1 MAQSEV
7 ENIQFEIID
16 QYFKTNSFVE
26 HHIRSVDNF
35 YEQDIKKTL
44 NDLNPIDFS
53 VGFVKK
59 QQKFEH
65 SMKIYFGGKDGS
77 KIYYGKPIIYQDEQS
92 KLLYPNIARLN
103 NITYAVS
110 IHCCIEAEFLSYPI
124 NANGELDLNN
134 PIDDGIKVIE
144 EMYYLGMFPI
154 MTQSKLCLLSQHTR
168 SMIYSLGECK
178 HDYGGYF
185 IIDGKEKV
193 LVPQEVFS
201 NNMIYT
207 RTVNDGIHDYSVEIR
222 SISRDESKPK
232 RTLAIRRVMESELAY
247 NQQLSVFI
255 PNVRKA
261 VPIFILFRALGYTS
275 DKEIVEVI
283 LGDLK
288 NKKRYLDLLRP
299 SVMDAGGIYNQ
310 TNALQ
315 YISELT
321 KEQTISGV
329 HVILADYLLPHIGVS
344 KFEAKGHFLGYMI
357 FEMLKVVAGDK
368 LPTDRDHYK
377 FKRVETSG
385 VMMKQLFSEYA
396 NIMYKKFYVNI
407 EEEYYYNESQYEND
421 ETSEVSHTNFVS
433 LLVNNHMR
441 FFQSKIIS
449 DGFRKAFKGDWGSAS
464 HTKKVGAIQPLNRL
478 SYNSFLSH
486 LRKVNLNISD
496 SANIVEPHLLH
507 GSQWGIIDPIDTPD
521 GGNVGFHKHLALMTK
536 ITHDI
541 NEEPLIKWLFDN
553 LNTTY
558 FKNKTSEELKVQ
570 YLERSTKDE
579 LKKFTKIFVN
589 GNLIGVTNNPLIMK
603 QIVIDARRS
612 NLIPIY
618 VSISFEFKDNY
629 IQIYCD
635 EGRLMRPV
643 FYVKN
648 GKISF
653 EEKSIKESK
662 MSWNDLVFTREH
674 SDEMSNN
681 KRFINIKDKDISKIT
696 KNVSVID
703 FIDKSEEE
711 GSFICMDADD
721 HINSSVSRFTHCEIH
736 PSMMFGVMGS
746 QVIFPEHNQLPRD
759 LFSCGQSKQAASL
772 YHSNFLNRIDKTGIV
787 LNYGEMPLCKSRI
800 LKYIHE
806 EKHPYGSNVIVAI
819 MSYNGYNVEDAILMN
834 EGSLN
839 RGLFHTTYYNMYE
852 AYEETSTIGDGN
864 TNTVLT
870 NVTSEYGIEVKPGY
884 DYSKLDDNGLIAEE
898 EQMDDKKV
906 VIGAVSFN
914 EDEPDMISDSSVFPK
929 KGQLGFV
936 DKTYVTKEEVG
947 KRISKVRIREQRI
960 PNIGDKFCSMCGQK
974 GTIGAIVREADMP
987 FTKDGIKPDIIIN
1000 PHAIPSRMTIGQL
1013 IESLMGKLGLSLGA
1027 FMDATPFTTEE
1038 SKIKQVQNQLSM
1050 NGFHSSGNE
1059 YLYNGM
1065 TGEMIEHSIFIGPTY
1080 YMRLKHMVKD
1090 KINYRSKGPRT
1101 LLTRQT
1107 NHGRANDGGLRIGEM
1122 ERDGVIGH
1130 GCSYFLSDSLMN
1142 RGDKYRMAVC
1152 NHSGTIAIYDKEQK
1166 QFFSPILDG
1175 PIKYDMEDNDG
1186 LSGMKI
1192 SQFGKSFSIV
1202 EVPYCFKL
1210 ILQELSSMNI
1220 QMRLITNENVHEMNL
1235 GKARKVSEILKANRI
1250 QKQFVEMTQDELKE
1264 VLFPKPEEDED
1275 GEEEV
1280 PPGVNV
1286 WIEKSETGEDGNVVK
1301 MYASVIRD
1309 ENDNST
1315 EIYFSDDPKL
1325 NGNPPNF
1332 YPKGWNS
1339 KLVKAQRL
1347 NPIKLAELLRKHQVS
1362 NNWNVVTNMMFIN
1375 RQAEADADADADAEY
1390 QDLEWNGQDY
1400 LVDREGIIWK
1410 FDEVSD
1416 NVVKAGTFDFV
1427 NRVPVFYDQGEYISP
1442 DVLEQLKTDDVHNP
1456 EDDTSPK
1463 YSPFSSNG
1471 AEDNVSIRK
1480 LNVENDTNE
1489 EVKGDADI
1497 RSAEIGALE
1506 TKLVETKP
1514 VETKL
1519 VETKPVETKPVET
1532 KPVETKSNEMERVDV
1547 QPDEGI
1553 NGGVNGIMK
1562 VVKSG

>member
-1 MAQSEV
+1 MTQSEI
-7 ENIQFEIID
+7 EKIQFEVID
-16 QYFKTNSFVE
+16 KYFKSNSFVE

-110 IHCCIEAEFLSYPI
+110 IHCSIEAEFLSYPI
-124 NANGELDLNN
+124 NSNGELDLNN
-134 PIDDGIKVIE
+134 PIDDGVKVIE
-144 EMYYLGMFPI
+144 EMHYLGMFPI

-207 RTVNDGIHDYSVEIR
+207 RAVNDGIHDYSVEIR

-247 NQQLSVFI
+247 NQQLSIFI

-275 DKEIVEVI
+275 DKEIVELI

-288 NKKRYLDLLRP
+288 DKTKYLELLRP

-310 TNALQ
+310 TNAVQ

-344 KFEAKGHFLGYMI
+344 NFEAKGHFLGYMI
-357 FEMLKVVAGDK
+357 FEMLKVIAGDK

-421 ETSEVSHTNFVS
+421 ENPAISHTNFIS
-433 LLVNNHMR
+433 LLLNNHMR

-464 HTKKVGAIQPLNRL
+464 HTKKIGAIQPLNRL

-558 FKNKTSEELKVQ
+558 FKNEKSQELKVQ

-579 LKKFTKIFVN
+579 LKKFTKIFMN

-618 VSISFEFKDNY
+618 VSVSFEFKDNY

-653 EEKSIKESK
+653 EERNIKESA
-662 MSWNDLVFTREH
+662 MSWNDLVFGPEQSH
-674 SDEMSNN
+674 EMSNN
-681 KRFINIKDKDISKIT
+681 KNFINIKDKDISKIT

-721 HINSSVSRFTHCEIH
+721 YINSSVSRFTHCEIH

-746 QVIFPEHNQLPRD
+746 QVILPEHNQLPRD

-787 LNYGEMPLCKSRI
+787 LNYGDMPLCKSRI

-864 TNTVLT
+864 TNTVLS

-884 DYSKLDDNGLIAEE
+884 DYSKLDDNGLIAEG

-906 VIGAVSFN
+906 VIGAVSFS
-914 EDEPDMISDSSVFPK
+914 EDEPDVVSDSSVFPK

-960 PNIGDKFCSMCGQK
+960 PSIGDKFCSRCGQK
-974 GTIGAIVREADMP
+974 GTIGTIIREADMP

-1013 IESLMGKLGLSLGA
+1013 VESLMGKLGLSLGT
-1027 FMDATPFTTEE
+1027 FMDTTPFTTEA
-1038 SKIKQVQNQLSM
+1038 SKIKQIQNQLSM

-1130 GCSYFLSDSLMN
+1130 GCAYFLSDSLMN

-1175 PIKYDMEDNDG
+1175 PIKYDMEDNDA

-1202 EVPYCFKL
+1202 DVPYCFKL
-1210 ILQELSSMNI
+1210 LLQELSSMNI

-1235 GKARKVSEILKANRI
+1235 GEAKKVSEIFKTSRI
-1250 QKQFVEMTQDELKE
+1250 QKQFAEKYQEQMKE
-1264 VLFPKPEEDED
+1264 ILFPKPKEDND
-1275 GEEEV
+1275 ADEEV

-1286 WIEKSETGEDGNVVK
+1286 WIEESETDEDGNVIKV
-1301 MYASVIRD
+1301 YASVIRD
-1309 ENDNST
+1309 VNDNAT

-1325 NGNPPNF
+1325 NGQPPNF
-1332 YPKGWNS
+1332 YPKGWNN
-1339 KLVKAQRL
+1339 KVVKNQRL
-1347 NPIKLAELLRKHQVS
+1347 NPIKLAELLRENQVP
-1362 NNWNVVTNMMFIN
+1362 NNWNVVTNTMLL
-1375 RQAEADADADADAEY
+1375 RKQEEAKAE
-1390 QDLEWNGQDY
+1390 QDLQQQLEDKGEEETYVEYDGREY
-1400 LVDREGIIWK
+1400 YVDKKGDLWGENETGDGMNR
-1410 FDEVSD
+1410 V
-1416 NVVKAGTFDFV
+1416 GTFD
-1427 NRVPVFYDQGEYISP
+1427 RVTRQPVFYEGVYIP
-1442 DVLEQLKTDDVHNP
+1442 GDNA
-1456 EDDTSPK
+1456 SPK
-1463 YSPFSSNG
+1463 YSPFSSNNPQ
-1471 AEDNVSIRK
+1471 ENISVKKI
-1480 LNVENDTNE
+1480 NVENGMNE
-1489 EVKGDADI
+1489 EAKNDAALPPSVDI
-1497 RSAEIGALE
+1497 ETVQLEPVELKYDDVVEPVEE
-1506 TKLVETKP
+1506 TK
-1514 VETKL
+1514 
-1519 VETKPVETKPVET
+1519 
-1532 KPVETKSNEMERVDV
+1532 
-1547 QPDEGI
+1547 
-1553 NGGVNGIMK
+1553 GGENDITK
-1562 VVKSG
+1562 VVKIE